1 MLRADFLQDTHP
13 IELVEHLRVR
23 FAEFHH
29 DIALVQ
35 LLNDLLQYLQTS
47 DIHKRYTLQ
56 ANDQQTWIGMGLC
69 QDSLEGLGRAKEQ
82 WPFNRINHCPRR
94 QASVPIGPQFF
105 FKLVLDY
112 LLYLNR

>member
-1 MLRADFLQDTHP
+1 
-13 IELVEHLRVR
+13 
-23 FAEFHH
+23 
-29 DIALVQ
+29 
-35 LLNDLLQYLQTS
+35 
-47 DIHKRYTLQ
+47 
-56 ANDQQTWIGMGLC
+56 MGLC